1 MDNVSRQMHLRAA
14 VVAVAGI
21 ALGAL
26 SQASLIDGSV
36 RPQSLPS
43 AQTVTTGHPKLSY
56 SGARDVG
63 QACAAVQ
70 SRTQQCRTFVSRTLP
85 LLEVADRGSGAAPN

>member
-1 MDNVSRQMHLRAA
+1 VSRQMHLRAA

-43 AQTVTTGHPKLSY
+43 AQTVTAGHPKLSY
-56 SGARDVG
+56 SARDVG
-63 QACAAVQ
+63 QACAAGPKSHATMLYLRFQ
-70 SRTQQCRTFVSRTLP
+70 DFAR
-85 LLEVADRGSGAAPN
+85 A